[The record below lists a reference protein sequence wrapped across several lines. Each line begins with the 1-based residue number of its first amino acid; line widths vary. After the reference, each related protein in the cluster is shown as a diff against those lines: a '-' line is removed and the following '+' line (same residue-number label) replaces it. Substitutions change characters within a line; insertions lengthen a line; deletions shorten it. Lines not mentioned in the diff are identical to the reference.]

1 MDGSVTAAILWD
13 RRVPELHRLSARFFI
28 LGTVAKGG
36 DAMRCHTPECGGE
49 HETRAISHAVI
60 YQERTFV
67 VHGVPADVCP
77 ECGEAVLSEETTLHL
92 EALLRRKARGKGTA
106 FPFEI

>member
-1 MDGSVTAAILWD
+1 M
-13 RRVPELHRLSARFFI
+13 
-28 LGTVAKGG
+28 K
-36 DAMRCHTPECGGE
+36 CHTPECSGE
-49 HETRAISHAVI
+49 HEARAISHAVI

-77 ECGEAVLSEETTLHL
+77 ECGEAVLSEETRMHL
-92 EALLRRKARGKGTA
+92 ELLLRRKARGKGTA